1 MNEGIIYIA
10 RNPEYKENIFK
21 VGKTE
26 RTNLP
31 YNRMLE
37 LSNHEGVLGQF
48 NVLGYLLVDN
58 VHESEKICHQK
69 LKDYRY
75 QNNREFFQIN
85 IKNLAE
91 QLREFLSD
99 SIIRDN
105 LPKFKEQE
113 QDKEHLK
120 SHESSKAFEN
130 FMTKM
135 SDLVAYSLH
144 YSPNKTFHDFASKIR
159 KELKK
164 IPSQEELTIGLSP
177 WNNGIS
183 TPGNEYFLQLIADHK
198 DFIGFDLLWT
208 FESLEIE
215 NIKKYYNECG
225 DDASIRQYEMIIQ
238 DNPEYINNANKTRNK
253 LNKIYNN
260 DKLYMEYTKKTSS
273 DFNNINDYIFYAF
286 FTKARKEE
294 IIDEMTDEKK
304 VWKEKVVR
312 VSSKFKPST
321 IFFKGSTERIVAEL
335 STIIES
341 DIPDELI
348 KLPLDESNSI
358 IKTCPKCKTKIR
370 LPKGKSGK
378 VKCPNCEKRF
388 NTTT

>member
-135 SDLVAYSLH
+135 SDLVAHSLH
-144 YSPNKTFHDFASKIR
+144 YSPNKTFRDFTLKIR

-164 IPSQEELTIGLSP
+164 IPSQKELTIGLSP
-177 WNNGIS
+177 WFNGIS
-183 TPGNEYFLQLIADHK
+183 TPGNEYFLRLMADHK
-198 DFIGFDLLWT
+198 DFIGFDLLWIV
-208 FESLEIE
+208 ESLEIE
-215 NIKKYYNECG
+215 DIKKYYNEYG

-260 DKLYMEYTKKTSS
+260 DKL
-273 DFNNINDYIFYAF
+273 
-286 FTKARKEE
+286 
-294 IIDEMTDEKK
+294 
-304 VWKEKVVR
+304 
-312 VSSKFKPST
+312 
-321 IFFKGSTERIVAEL
+321 
-335 STIIES
+335 
-341 DIPDELI
+341 
-348 KLPLDESNSI
+348 
-358 IKTCPKCKTKIR
+358 
-370 LPKGKSGK
+370 
-378 VKCPNCEKRF
+378 
-388 NTTT
+388 